1 MADESSIMELKPQQE
16 KPAVPTAVVDPEQ
29 FAQLMARLDKI
40 DEKIEFYQAEKFL
53 RAGKSIGRDLG
64 FGYGLC
70 AGLIMILAYIL
81 FVYSGH
87 WTRVI

>member
-1 MADESSIMELKPQQE
+1 MAEEGKQ
-16 KPAVPTAVVDPEQ
+16 AVPVAVVDQEQ

-40 DEKIEFYQAEKFL
+40 DEKIEFYSGEKFM

-64 FGYGLC
+64 TAYGLC
-70 AGLIMILAYIL
+70 AGLILILAYIL
-81 FVYSGH
+81 VVYAGH

>member
-1 MADESSIMELKPQQE
+1 MAEEGKQ
-16 KPAVPTAVVDPEQ
+16 AVPIAVVDPEQ

-40 DEKIEFYQAEKFL
+40 DEKIEFYSGEKFL

-64 FGYGLC
+64 TAYGLC
-70 AGLIMILAYIL
+70 AGLIMILAYVL
-81 FVYSGH
+81 FVYAGH